1 MAWFIISSKL
11 CMTTVAKKEQSLMFN
26 LELLICFPAKL
37 KQSQTG
43 EFVHHWK

>member
-11 CMTTVAKKEQSLMFN
+11 CMITAAEKEKLLMFN

-37 KQSQTG
+37 NQSQTG
-43 EFVHHWK
+43 EFGNH